1 MLLLYRI
8 AFFLYF
14 PSGLISRERAGKKKG
29 NSNTV
34 ENKTSRRKKNKKMD
48 GISQRRRRRRTRDYC
63 LHSNWEC
70 NITKGGG
77 VNRCV
82 LFFLADV

>member
-14 PSGLISRERAGKKKG
+14 PSGLISRDGREKKG

-70 NITKGGG
+70 NKTKQK
-77 VNRCV
+77 
-82 LFFLADV
+82 AEA

>member
-34 ENKTSRRKKNKKMD
+34 ENKTSRRKKQKWTEYLKEEEEE
-48 GISQRRRRRRTRDYC
+48 GIIVSIPTG
-63 LHSNWEC
+63 NA
-70 NITKGGG
+70 T
-77 VNRCV
+77 
-82 LFFLADV
+82 

>member
-34 ENKTSRRKKNKKMD
+34 ENKTSRRKKTKKWTEYLKEEEEQGIIVSIPTGNATKPNK
-48 GISQRRRRRRTRDYC
+48 RRRR
-63 LHSNWEC
+63 E
-70 NITKGGG
+70 
-77 VNRCV
+77 
-82 LFFLADV
+82 